1 VVALPLAL
9 SLGIAALIA
18 PPLVATLGA
27 RGRTR
32 PNHRGTRVPFP
43 TGLVILAT
51 SVLTLAS
58 LALLGGLTG
67 LSLLPSGASTAAVF
81 VIGVALVG
89 LVDDLLG
96 DHPRLASRG
105 SGPARAGGGVPAERG
120 PSACPRG
127 LGPRGLRGHARA
139 LARGRPSTG
148 ALKATGTLV
157 LAVVVV
163 SEWESS
169 AAEGALAVAVLV
181 LAAHAFNL
189 LDLRPGRS
197 IKAFLV
203 LGAGLALASLDP
215 VPLWTL
221 SAFLGPILVLLP
233 LDLRAGGMLGDTG
246 ASAIGAVAGL
256 WVVLALPTL
265 GQAAVLLLLAAV
277 AIYGELRS
285 ITVLVERSP
294 LLRGLDSLGRIH
306 A

>member
-197 IKAFLV
+197 IKALV
-203 LGAGLALASLDP
+203 LLGAGLTLGSLELD
-215 VPLWTL
+215 PLWTL
-221 SAFLGPILVLLP
+221 GWFVGPILVLLP
-233 LDLRAGGMLGDTG
+233 LDLRERGMLGDTG
-246 ASAIGAVAGL
+246 SNAIGAVAGL
-256 WVVLALPTL
+256 WLVLTLSVTGQLVAL
-265 GQAAVLLLLAAV
+265 AVIALITV
-277 AIYGELRS
+277 YGEFRS
-285 ITVLVERSP
+285 ISALIERNR
-294 LLRGLDSLGRIH
+294 LLRGLDSLGR
-306 A
+306 ANA